1 MTSLIEQYR
10 AAGSL
15 IDQWSRVLLL
25 THERPDGDA
34 LGCLIGLSR
43 MLHAAGKDV
52 TAVCFGAPGPR
63 YAKLTA
69 SAKLTIRTE
78 DSLEFALSTQHSA
91 LSTQLDG
98 VIIVDTCALSQ
109 LTPAADFLKS
119 KAVPIVAIDH
129 HATHDDIAH
138 CAVIDP
144 SASASSLQVL
154 ELAETMAWPIDL
166 ETATALFTGIATD
179 TGWFRFSNTDARTL
193 QAAARLVECGVQ
205 PNELYQTYYMSDKPA
220 RLRLLGAALSQLE
233 LHAENR
239 VAVLC
244 VTPDLLE
251 RCGATRAD
259 SEDLINEPM
268 RIGTVEA
275 SVLLSSLDVGVIK
288 VSLRSKR
295 FVNCASLAAELGG
308 GGHERA
314 AGVRIKSDLQ
324 SVKELILKAVIE
336 QLPSTGATGGSL

>member
-1 MTSLIEQYR
+1 MTPLVEEYR
-10 AAGSL
+10 AVGSL

-43 MLHAAGKDV
+43 LLRGAGKDV

-63 YAKLTA
+63 YAKLVA
-69 SAKLTIRTE
+69 SAELTILPE
-78 DSLEFALSTQHSA
+78 DSLVVDPDKF
-91 LSTQLDG
+91 DG
-98 VIIVDTCALSQ
+98 VIISDTCALSQ
-109 LTPAADFLKS
+109 LTPAAYVLISKS
-119 KAVPIVAIDH
+119 IPVVAIDH
-129 HATHDDIAH
+129 HVTRDDIAD
-138 CAVIDP
+138 CAVIDA

-154 ELAETMAWPIDL
+154 ELAETMGWPIDL

-179 TGWFRFSNTDARTL
+179 TGWFQFSNTDARTL
-193 QAAARLVECGVQ
+193 QAAARLIEQGVL
-205 PNELYQTYYMSDKPA
+205 PNELYQTYYMSDQPA
-220 RLRLLGAALSQLE
+220 RARLLGAALSQLE
-233 LHAENR
+233 LHAEDR
-239 VAVLC
+239 IAVLC

-251 RCGATRAD
+251 SCSATRSD

-275 SVLLSSLDVGVIK
+275 SVLLSSLDAGVTK

-295 FVNCASLAAELGG
+295 FVNCAALAAELGG

-324 SVKELILKAVIE
+324 SVKKLILKAVIE
-336 QLPSTGATGGSL
+336 QLASMEATGEST

>member
-1 MTSLIEQYR
+1 MTSLVEQYR

-15 IDQWSRVLLL
+15 INQWSRVLLL

-34 LGCLIGLSR
+34 LGCLIGLTR
-43 MLHAAGKDV
+43 MLQAAGKDV

-63 YAKLTA
+63 YAKLVA
-69 SAKLTIRTE
+69 SVELTIQPE
-78 DSLEFALSTQHSA
+78 DSFEVDTNR
-91 LSTQLDG
+91 LDG
-98 VIIVDTCALSQ
+98 VVIVDTCALSQ

-119 KAVPIVAIDH
+119 RAVPIVAIDH
-129 HATHDDIAH
+129 HVTRDDPASGHGLIAD

-154 ELAETMAWPIDL
+154 ELAETMGWPIDL
-166 ETATALFTGIATD
+166 DSATALFTGIATD

-193 QAAARLVECGVQ
+193 RAAARLIECGVQ
-205 PNELYQTYYMSDKPA
+205 PNELYQTYYMSDTSA
-220 RLRLLGAALSQLE
+220 RSRLLGAALSQLE
-233 LHAENR
+233 LHADDR

-244 VTPDLLE
+244 ISSDVLE

-275 SVLLSSLDVGVIK
+275 SVLLSSLDAGVTK

-295 FVNCASLAAELGG
+295 FVNCASLAAEFGG

-324 SVKELILKAVIE
+324 SVKELILKAVMK
-336 QLPSTGATGGSL
+336 QLPSTDATGGST

>member
-1 MTSLIEQYR
+1 MTSLVEQYR
-10 AAGSL
+10 AAGRR

-34 LGCLIGLSR
+34 LGCLIGLTR
-43 MLHAAGKDV
+43 MLQAAGKDV
-52 TAVCFGAPGPR
+52 TAVCFGPPGPR
-63 YAKLTA
+63 YAKLVA
-69 SAKLTIRTE
+69 SVELTIQPE
-78 DSLEFALSTQHSA
+78 DSFEVDTNR
-91 LSTQLDG
+91 LDG
-98 VIIVDTCALSQ
+98 VVIVDTCALSQ

-119 KAVPIVAIDH
+119 RVVPIVAIDH
-129 HATHDDIAH
+129 HVTRDDPTSGHGLIAD

-154 ELAETMAWPIDL
+154 ELAETMGWPIDL
-166 ETATALFTGIATD
+166 DTATALFTGIATD

-193 QAAARLVECGVQ
+193 HAAARLIECGVQ
-205 PNELYQTYYMSDKPA
+205 PNELYQTYYMSDTSA
-220 RLRLLGAALSQLE
+220 RSRLLGAALSQLE
-233 LHAENR
+233 LHADDR

-244 VTPDLLE
+244 ISSDVLE
-251 RCGATRAD
+251 RCGATRVD

-275 SVLLSSLDVGVIK
+275 SVLLSSLDSGVTK

-295 FVNCASLAAELGG
+295 FVNCASLAAEFGG

-336 QLPSTGATGGSL
+336 QLPSTDATGGSR

>member
-1 MTSLIEQYR
+1 MTSLVEQYR
-10 AAGSL
+10 TAGSL
-15 IDQWSRVLLL
+15 IGQWSRVLLL

-34 LGCLIGLSR
+34 LGCLIGLTR
-43 MLHAAGKDV
+43 MLRAAGKDV
-52 TAVCFGAPGPR
+52 TAVCFGASGPR
-63 YAKLTA
+63 YAKLVTYA
-69 SAKLTIRTE
+69 ELTIQPE
-78 DSLEFALSTQHSA
+78 DRFEVDTARF
-91 LSTQLDG
+91 DG
-98 VIIVDTCALSQ
+98 TIIVDTCALSQ

-119 KAVPIVAIDH
+119 KAVPIIAIDH
-129 HATHDDIAH
+129 HVTRDELAD

-154 ELAETMAWPIDL
+154 ELAETMGWPIDL

-193 QAAARLVECGVQ
+193 EAAARLVDRGAA
-205 PNELYQTYYMSDKPA
+205 PNELYQAYYMSDKPA
-220 RLRLLGAALSQLE
+220 RSRLIGATLSQLE
-233 LHAENR
+233 LHAEER

-244 VTPDLLE
+244 VTPEVLE
-251 RCGATRAD
+251 RCGATQAD
-259 SEDLINEPM
+259 AEELVNEPM

-275 SVLLSSLDVGVIK
+275 SVLLSSLDAGVIK

-336 QLPSTGATGGSL
+336 QLPSTEATGGSA

>member
-1 MTSLIEQYR
+1 MTSLVEQYR

-34 LGCLIGLSR
+34 LGCLIGLTR
-43 MLHAAGKDV
+43 MLRAAGKDV
-52 TAVCFGAPGPR
+52 TAVCFGTPGPR
-63 YAKLTA
+63 YAKLVTFA
-69 SAKLTIRTE
+69 ELTIQPENSFEVDTSR
-78 DSLEFALSTQHSA
+78 
-91 LSTQLDG
+91 LDG
-98 VIIVDTCALSQ
+98 VVIVDTCALSQ
-109 LTPAADFLKS
+109 LTPAAGFLKS
-119 KAVPIVAIDH
+119 RALPIIAIDH
-129 HATHDDIAH
+129 HATRDDIAD

-154 ELAETMAWPIDL
+154 ELAETMGWPIDL

-193 QAAARLVECGVQ
+193 HAAARLVECGVQ
-205 PNELYQTYYMSDKPA
+205 SNELYQAYYMSDTPA
-220 RLRLLGAALSQLE
+220 RSRLLGATLSQLE
-233 LHAENR
+233 LHAQDR

-244 VTPDLLE
+244 VTPDLLA
-251 RCGATRAD
+251 RCSATRAD
-259 SEDLINEPM
+259 AEDLVGEPM

-275 SVLLSSLDVGVIK
+275 SVLLSSLDAGVTK

-295 FVNCASLAAELGG
+295 FVNCAALAAEFGG

-324 SVKELILKAVIE
+324 SVKELILTAVLK
-336 QLPSTGATGGSL
+336 QLPSTEETGGSK